1 MSKQGSTI
9 TSKNKDWFFR
19 RNKAINIELEQIAN
33 KKNTTMKQLKLSKN
47 NLRANHL
54 KINYIS
60 LMTLGEVFEEV
71 S

>member
-33 KKNTTMKQLKLSKN
+33 KKNTTIETAQ
-47 NLRANHL
+47 
-54 KINYIS
+54 I
-60 LMTLGEVFEEV
+60 E
-71 S
+71 